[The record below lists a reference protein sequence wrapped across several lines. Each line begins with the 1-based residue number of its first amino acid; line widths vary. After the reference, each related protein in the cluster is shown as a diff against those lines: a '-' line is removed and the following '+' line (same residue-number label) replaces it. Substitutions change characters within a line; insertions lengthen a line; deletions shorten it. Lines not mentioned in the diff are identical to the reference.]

1 MLIHLHKQA
10 TTTPKVRAA
19 IQASGEPASALA
31 ARFGTTEQT
40 VYKWKHRDS
49 VHDRS
54 HTPHRLQTTLTPAQ
68 EAVAVALRTTLLVS
82 LDDLLAVV
90 REFLNPNASRSGL
103 DRCLRRHGVG
113 NLRDLKA
120 KAPTPKHSAFKAY
133 EPGYIHIDVKYLPQM
148 ADEASRRYLFVAID
162 RATRWVFIRVF
173 KAKTAA
179 NARRFLRDLERAC
192 PLRIRT
198 ILTDN
203 GKEFTDRLFGL
214 RKRAATG
221 EHEFGKLCAALDI
234 EHRLTPPKS
243 PQTNG
248 MVERFNGRIEE
259 VLQSHHFRSGEEL
272 ETTLHRYV
280 WLYNQQLPQS
290 ALGSKTP
297 LQAMKDWHK
306 LKPELFK
313 KQPYYLTGCDT
324 YAMVRD
330 TNAIFLLDEPE
341 SHFNPIWR
349 VKFFQRLLDMTG
361 NRGNQEVLLTTHA
374 PFVPSDM
381 PREQVMIFSRR
392 AETGKVDVLEP
403 SIETFGATFDR
414 ILEACFNIRPP
425 NSFIAEKQIEE
436 LLASDNVEK
445 IEAGFQEL
453 GPSTG
458 KAVLADHLRKLKNNI
473 A

>member
-10 TTTPKVRAA
+10 TTTPKIRAA
-19 IQASGEPASALA
+19 IQASTEPAPLLA
-31 ARFGTTEQT
+31 ERFGITEQT
-40 VYKWKHRDS
+40 VYKWRKRDS
-49 VHDRS
+49 VEDRS

-68 EAVAVALRTTLLVS
+68 EAVAVALRQTLLVS

-90 REFLNPNASRSGL
+90 REFLNPNVSRSGL

-113 NLRDLKA
+113 NLRDLRA
-120 KAPTPKHSAFKAY
+120 KEQKPKHSAFKAY
-133 EPGYIHIDVKYLPQM
+133 EPGYLHIDVKYLPQM
-148 ADEASRRYLFVAID
+148 ADESARRYLFVAID
-162 RATRWVFIRVF
+162 RATRWVFVRIF
-173 KAKTAA
+173 NAKTAA

-198 ILTDN
+198 ILTERAKSAIGPRTMAS

-221 EHEFGKLCAALDI
+221 AHEFDTLCSTLDI
-234 EHRLTPPKS
+234 DHRLTPPKS

-297 LQAMKDWHK
+297 LQAMKDWHN

-313 KQPYYLTGCDT
+313 KQPYYLPGCD
-324 YAMVRD
+324 M
-330 TNAIFLLDEPE
+330 
-341 SHFNPIWR
+341 
-349 VKFFQRLLDMTG
+349 
-361 NRGNQEVLLTTHA
+361 
-374 PFVPSDM
+374 
-381 PREQVMIFSRR
+381 
-392 AETGKVDVLEP
+392 
-403 SIETFGATFDR
+403 
-414 ILEACFNIRPP
+414 
-425 NSFIAEKQIEE
+425 
-436 LLASDNVEK
+436 
-445 IEAGFQEL
+445 
-453 GPSTG
+453 
-458 KAVLADHLRKLKNNI
+458 
-473 A
+473 